1 MTIKLMKRV
10 LTIAAASTLILTACG
25 NNDSTSKNDNKSAE
39 HQQSE
44 KHNDNKNKIKYP
56 KEGVKG
62 IYVTPGTLQ
71 GERFDELIK
80 MINDTDLNAMVIDVK
95 DDTGNITMDL
105 NSDNKLIQKNTT
117 EMVNL
122 KKLMKTLEK
131 NNVYPIARVVTF
143 KDARAAEAHPD
154 WSFKEKNGEVWES
167 DGGDKFLNPFKKEV
181 RDYNIDVAKAA
192 AKAGFREV
200 QFDYVRFPE
209 GFENMDKDLVY
220 SNGKY
225 KGDDMDNTQQRVDSI
240 TQFLKSARKEIHP
253 LDEQISADVF
263 GYSATVEEAPGIGQS
278 FPKIAENVDV
288 ISSMIYPSHWSP
300 GDFGIEHPD
309 LEPYNTVDKYLEKE
323 SDVLKKADHKPKT
336 RPWLQDFTA
345 SYLGA
350 GNYKNYDAEAVS
362 DQIQALRDHGINEF
376 LLWDASN
383 EYTQGVNYSPDK
395 SEKAK
400 EKENEDKQEKE
411 DNQDKKDHQ

>member
-1 MTIKLMKRV
+1 MKRV

-131 NNVYPIARVVTF
+131 NNGYPIARVVTF

-253 LDEQISADVF
+253 LDAQISADVF

-300 GDFGIEHPD
+300 GDFGIDHPD

-323 SDVLKKADHKPKT
+323 TAVLKKADHKPKT

-345 SYLGA
+345 SYLGT

-383 EYTQGVNYSPDK
+383 EYTKGVNYSPDK

-400 EKENEDKQEKE
+400 KEEEKEKQDKQEKT
-411 DNQDKKDHQ
+411 DKQDKKDN

>member
-1 MTIKLMKRV
+1 MTIALMKRV
-10 LTIAAASTLILTACG
+10 LILTAASTLILTACG
-25 NNDSTSKNDNKSAE
+25 TNDSTSQNNNKSAE

-44 KHNDNKNKIKYP
+44 NHNDNKSKIKYP
-56 KEGVKG
+56 KDGVKG
-62 IYVTPGTLQ
+62 IYVTPGSLQ

-95 DDTGNITMDL
+95 DDSGNITMDL
-105 NSDNKLIQKNTT
+105 DSENQLIQKNTT

-131 NNVYPIARVVTF
+131 NHVYPIARVVTF

-154 WSFKEKNGEVWES
+154 WSFKKQNGDVWES

-209 GFENMDKDLVY
+209 GFENMDKALVY

-225 KGDDMDNTQQRVDSI
+225 KGDDMDHTQQRVDSI

-253 LDEQISADVF
+253 LDAQISADVF

-309 LEPYNTVDKYLEKE
+309 LEPYQTVDAYLNRE
-323 SDVLKKADHKPKT
+323 SDVLKKADHQPKT

-345 SYLGA
+345 SYLGE
-350 GNYKNYDAEAVS
+350 GDYKEYDAEAVS
-362 DQIQALRDHGINEF
+362 DQIQALRDHGVNEF

-383 EYTQGVNYSPDK
+383 EYTKGVDYSPNK
-395 SEKAK
+395 REKAQS
-400 EKENEDKQEKE
+400 NEVK
-411 DNQDKKDHQ
+411 QDKNEKKRQ

>member
-1 MTIKLMKRV
+1 MKRV

-25 NNDSTSKNDNKSAE
+25 KNDSTSKNDNKSAE

-131 NNVYPIARVVTF
+131 NNVYLIARVVTF

-253 LDEQISADVF
+253 LDAQISADVF

-350 GNYKNYDAEAVS
+350 GNYKSYDAEAVS